1 MLLLD
6 MTELST
12 DYTILNSLNKGLVI
26 LLLTLHTFIVLFQLL
41 ILKTQLFTMGTTQWS
56 LI

>member
-41 ILKTQLFTMGTTQWS
+41 ILKSNCLLWARHNGH
-56 LI
+56 